1 MINLTNHR
9 QHRVIT
15 VLSGAGH
22 WSWLIVS
29 IPSSHVAPVT
39 WHEARGTGPPTHA
52 HFWHSKHESRT
63 LYPTANIKVSQ
74 QYTIFNLFRPSQVDT
89 SCRYPL
95 HTILLLLTRQI
106 FSMVGLCC
114 GTNINVWQ
122 RLNVLAYY
130 IKCISTVRQTDIRYP
145 PSLSFM
151 RLDKKNREL
160 NKHLPFTIRMW
171 YLLS

>member
-1 MINLTNHR
+1 M
-9 QHRVIT
+9 
-15 VLSGAGH
+15 
-22 WSWLIVS
+22 
-29 IPSSHVAPVT
+29 
-39 WHEARGTGPPTHA
+39 ARGTWHRPTHP
-52 HFWHSKHESRT
+52 RT
-63 LYPTANIKVSQ
+63 FLAFQAREQNSVSDCKYQ
-74 QYTIFNLFRPSQVDT
+74 GFATIFNLFRPSQVDT

-95 HTILLLLTRQI
+95 HTILLLITRQI